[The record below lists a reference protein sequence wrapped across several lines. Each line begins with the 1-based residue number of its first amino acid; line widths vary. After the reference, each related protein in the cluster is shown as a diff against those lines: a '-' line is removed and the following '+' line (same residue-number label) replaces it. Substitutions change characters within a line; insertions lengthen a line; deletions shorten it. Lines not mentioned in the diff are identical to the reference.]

1 MKIKIV
7 FFFILLIF
15 ISSCGYKVVDYR
27 IGSKIAEI
35 VTSGDKRISF
45 NLKNKLTLNS
55 NEDSKKIIK
64 IIINTD
70 KKKSINERN
79 IKNEITKYSINI
91 FSKIEI
97 VDLINNTSK
106 EFSISNDGTYG
117 VGSSHSATRNSENL
131 LIELLT
137 NELLEEIL
145 AKLYTFSND
154 T

>member
-1 MKIKIV
+1 MPNKILE
-7 FFFILLIF
+7 FILIHYKLFKLLFRAVKKGFLHDIGWINSYKTKTPVNINFQPIPWVTFPF
-15 ISSCGYKVVDYR
+15 ISYIENR
-27 IGSKIAEI
+27 
-35 VTSGDKRISF
+35 
-45 NLKNKLTLNS
+45 LN
-55 NEDSKKIIK
+55 IL
-64 IIINTD
+64 
-70 KKKSINERN
+70 
-79 IKNEITKYSINI
+79 
-91 FSKIEI
+91 